1 MQSITPHLLEIISN
15 NKEEI
20 LPLWITKNIYAIND
34 TYNKEDY
41 KILNTILSD
50 LIESDCH
57 GVTVDN
63 EVVYNGFDIEKMSFR
78 ESINEKLIR
87 DRLISNIHSSLLI
100 KIHRNKK
107 DSIIR
112 IFIFS
117 ENTWYIE
124 AKYVHE
130 YELYILKCFKPDR
143 ESECEC

>member
-1 MQSITPHLLEIISN
+1 MQSLTPQILEIISN
-15 NKEEI
+15 NKEEL
-20 LPLWITKNIYAIND
+20 LPLWITKNIYAISD
-34 TYNKEDY
+34 IYNKEDY

-50 LIESDCH
+50 LIQSDCH
-57 GVTVDN
+57 AVTVDN
-63 EVVYNGFDIEKMSFR
+63 EVVYNGFNIEQMSFR

-87 DRLISNIHSSLLI
+87 DILISNIHSSLLI

-112 IFIFS
+112 IFMFS
-117 ENTWYIE
+117 ENTWYVE

-143 ESECEC
+143 ESEC